1 MKKSLI
7 WILTIVMAT
16 MFGALLYFQ
25 IMYLE
30 NMVKMREAQFSENVM
45 RSLYATAGYLEREE
59 TLHFLE
65 EDVNIIESSLYDSY
79 AGSGAISYSVES
91 PDGTITNY
99 GLPTANGH
107 KSNETSARFPSPI
120 EDISSRYKSMQ
131 EVIRSQYLYQRGLL
145 NEVILNI
152 LRESGNRPIT
162 ERADSATVRKY
173 LTMELANN
181 GLNEPFVFA
190 ITDDKNNIVYQ
201 TEGYDPAL
209 EKGVYTQ
216 ALFQNS
222 GAKFYLIIEFPTKN
236 SYIFSSVWFL
246 IPTLSFTVILL
257 IIFLYTIILAF
268 RQKKLTEMKSDFIN
282 NMTHELKTPISTIS
296 LAGQM
301 LSDDSVRKSPTSL
314 KHLSQVITEESKRL
328 RFQVDKVLQLSV
340 FDNTGGALKF
350 TIVNADSTISN
361 VVNTFKIKVEKFGG
375 ALSCDL
381 TADNPDVMVDE
392 MQFTNV
398 IFNLLDN
405 AVKYMRE
412 DVPPRLEISTR
423 NPDDK
428 RIEIR
433 IRDNGIGIKKDDLRH
448 IFEKFYRVP
457 TGNRHDVKGFGLGL
471 AYVKKMVSVFGGE
484 INVESEFGVG
494 TCFIITLP
502 SVQEDAE
509 KGEPDNRQE

>member
-1 MKKSLI
+1 
-7 WILTIVMAT
+7 MAIT
-16 MFGALLYFQ
+16 FGALLYFQ

-107 KSNETSARFPSPI
+107 KTNGTRAGFPSPI

-246 IPTLSFTVILL
+246 IPTLSFTVI
-257 IIFLYTIILAF
+257 
-268 RQKKLTEMKSDFIN
+268 
-282 NMTHELKTPISTIS
+282 
-296 LAGQM
+296 
-301 LSDDSVRKSPTSL
+301 
-314 KHLSQVITEESKRL
+314 QVGS
-328 RFQVDKVLQLSV
+328 
-340 FDNTGGALKF
+340 
-350 TIVNADSTISN
+350 
-361 VVNTFKIKVEKFGG
+361 
-375 ALSCDL
+375 
-381 TADNPDVMVDE
+381 
-392 MQFTNV
+392 
-398 IFNLLDN
+398 
-405 AVKYMRE
+405 
-412 DVPPRLEISTR
+412 
-423 NPDDK
+423 
-428 RIEIR
+428 
-433 IRDNGIGIKKDDLRH
+433 
-448 IFEKFYRVP
+448 
-457 TGNRHDVKGFGLGL
+457 
-471 AYVKKMVSVFGGE
+471 
-484 INVESEFGVG
+484 
-494 TCFIITLP
+494 
-502 SVQEDAE
+502 
-509 KGEPDNRQE
+509 

>member
-1 MKKSLI
+1 MKKSTI
-7 WILTIVMAT
+7 WLLTIVMAIT
-16 MFGALLYFQ
+16 FGALLYFQ

-107 KSNETSARFPSPI
+107 KTNGTRAGFPSPI

-314 KHLSQVITEESKRL
+314 KHLSQVITEESKRPQTDDIATSSGQGASALCL
-328 RFQVDKVLQLSV
+328 RQYRRSTEIHNSERR
-340 FDNTGGALKF
+340 FDNIQRGQHLQ
-350 TIVNADSTISN
+350 DQS
-361 VVNTFKIKVEKFGG
+361 
-375 ALSCDL
+375 
-381 TADNPDVMVDE
+381 
-392 MQFTNV
+392 
-398 IFNLLDN
+398 
-405 AVKYMRE
+405 R
-412 DVPPRLEISTR
+412 
-423 NPDDK
+423 
-428 RIEIR
+428 EIR
-433 IRDNGIGIKKDDLRH
+433 RGIELRPYRRQSGRNGRRDAIHQCHLQ
-448 IFEKFYRVP
+448 P
-457 TGNRHDVKGFGLGL
+457 FGQC
-471 AYVKKMVSVFGGE
+471 GE
-484 INVESEFGVG
+484 IH
-494 TCFIITLP
+494 
-502 SVQEDAE
+502 A
-509 KGEPDNRQE
+509 